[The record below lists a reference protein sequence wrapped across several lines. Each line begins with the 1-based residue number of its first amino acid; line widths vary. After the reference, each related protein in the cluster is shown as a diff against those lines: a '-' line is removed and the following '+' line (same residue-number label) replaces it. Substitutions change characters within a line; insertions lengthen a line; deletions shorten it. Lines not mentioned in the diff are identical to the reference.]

1 MALSISGNLIIDEE
15 FRIPSTG
22 STDNEVAALS
32 ADAALIAFLNGLN
45 SSPDAGF
52 RQYAE
57 RGDMIVGAASGATL
71 SLVASNTG
79 TPFSTTVGVATGF
92 SDIDGDPISLFA
104 DASHT
109 NVIVGKDAGGEVS
122 FAIVLDGVK
131 VYVVQY
137 QALIHDVT
145 GKVDSFDVHDLA
157 GKIFVQ
163 ATSTVTSTL
172 SFSDFRD
179 VPSGQDEFA
188 MLAPDTAPSGQQGAL
203 QFLVTGV

>member
-71 SLVASNTG
+71 SLVATNTG
-79 TPFSTTVGVATGF
+79 TAFSTTVGVATGF
-92 SDIDGDPISLFA
+92 SDIDGDPISLFQA
-104 DASHT
+104 DATHP
-109 NVIVGKDAGGEVS
+109 NVIVGRDAGGEVS
-122 FAIVLDGVK
+122 FAIVLDGAK
-131 VYVVQY
+131 VYIVQY
-137 QALIHDVT
+137 QPLFHTTA
-145 GKVDSFDVHDLA
+145 GAVDSADVHDLT
-157 GKIFVQ
+157 GLIFVQ
-163 ATSTVTSTL
+163 ATS
-172 SFSDFRD
+172 
-179 VPSGQDEFA
+179 
-188 MLAPDTAPSGQQGAL
+188 
-203 QFLVTGV
+203 